1 MHTTSYFSVILY
13 NYQFSIIVK
22 QLVYQQPV
30 LNSYS
35 HKQLS
40 VLNIA
45 SISNHL
51 KMFKIIK
58 NENRSKQF
66 YFKKQLAWSS
76 FLSTWS
82 SFLSTGFF
90 LSSTSSPF
98 HFFAAFVTQKVVF
111 KHSTL
116 IAEGLEE
123 FEDLEF
129 NLLSCKSKIFQNL
142 CI

>member
-1 MHTTSYFSVILY
+1 MHTTNYFSVILY

-58 NENRSKQF
+58 NENRSK
-66 YFKKQLAWSS
+66 
-76 FLSTWS
+76 
-82 SFLSTGFF
+82 
-90 LSSTSSPF
+90 
-98 HFFAAFVTQKVVF
+98 
-111 KHSTL
+111 
-116 IAEGLEE
+116 
-123 FEDLEF
+123 
-129 NLLSCKSKIFQNL
+129 
-142 CI
+142 